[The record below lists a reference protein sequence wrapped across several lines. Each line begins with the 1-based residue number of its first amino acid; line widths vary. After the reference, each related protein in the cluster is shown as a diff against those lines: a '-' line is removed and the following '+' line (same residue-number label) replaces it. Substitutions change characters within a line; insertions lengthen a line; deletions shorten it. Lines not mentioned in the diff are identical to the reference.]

1 MPVVRTVTDQD
12 RQNGKTLSAL
22 RRHGGPWL
30 TLAIIAPLLGGALLV
45 WQAWTLTHV
54 IGGAIETGAPVE
66 TLAPGIALILGLL
79 LTRAALAA
87 IGDRA
92 GIAAAETI
100 KANVRAAL
108 FSRLLATS
116 PHAAGQPQSGAASAA
131 IIDQAEALDG
141 FFAHYLP
148 AMIQATILPIA
159 FGAII
164 LPLDWLAGLLFLV
177 TAPLIPVFMALAGW
191 GAQIATNKQARAL
204 SLLTGRFAD
213 RLRGLATLKL
223 FGRAEAE
230 TSGIVAASDELR
242 RRTLRVLRIA
252 FLSSAVLEF
261 FAALGVAGIALYV
274 GLTFI
279 DFLHLRSTPL
289 TLELGLLLLLM
300 APEVYNPLRL
310 LAAHYHDRA
319 AAKAAIGE
327 IEAQLGPLPL
337 PLGERST
344 PLGRVRGPS
353 PNTTFSKGP
362 LTRPAAD
369 LSPKGRGDESG
380 PLALTLTNL
389 TLRTPDGARVIL
401 ANTSITVAPGEH
413 IAILGPSGVGKS
425 TLLEAI
431 ARLRLHEG
439 QISLDH
445 QPLADWPES
454 DLRARVTMLG
464 QKPRIFAGSMA
475 HNIALARPDACPT
488 AIRRAAEL
496 AHAAPFADAL
506 PDGLDTLLGEG
517 GLGLSGGQA
526 QRIALARIYLR
537 DAGLI
542 LLDEPTAHLDADL
555 EQAVLDDLKR
565 YARGRTLIIAT
576 HSLAV
581 AARMDRAWRIA
592 GEALLPTPLPVGKDR
607 SVA

>member
-1 MPVVRTVTDQD
+1 MTDQD

-22 RRHGGPWL
+22 RRHAGPALW
-30 TLAIIAPLLGGALLV
+30 LAIGTPLLGGALLV
-45 WQAWTLTHV
+45 WQAWTLADV
-54 IGGAIETGAPVE
+54 LGRGIESGVSIEA
-66 TLAPGIALILGLL
+66 LAPGIMLILGLL

-92 GIAAAETI
+92 GTTAAETI
-100 KANVRAAL
+100 KLQVRTTL
-108 FSRLLATS
+108 FSRLLSRS
-116 PHAAGQPQSGAASAA
+116 PRAAEQPQSGAASAA
-131 IIDQAEALDG
+131 IIDQIDALDG
-141 FFAHYLP
+141 FFARYLP
-148 AMIQATILPIA
+148 AMIQASVLPIA

-191 GAQIATNKQARAL
+191 GAQIATNRQARAL

-230 TSGIVAASDELR
+230 TAGIVAASDELR

-261 FAALGVAGIALYV
+261 FAALGVAGVALYV

-279 DFLHLRSTPL
+279 DYLHLRATPL
-289 TLELGLLLLLM
+289 SLELGLFLLLM

-327 IEAQLGPLPL
+327 IEVQLGAQPSSPLPL
-337 PLGERST
+337 A
-344 PLGRVRGPS
+344 
-353 PNTTFSKGP
+353 
-362 LTRPAAD
+362 AAD
-369 LSPKGRGDESG
+369 LSPEGRGEG
-380 PLALTLTNL
+380 GALGLTLAAI
-389 TLRTPDGARVIL
+389 TLRTPGSARVIL
-401 ANTSITVAPGEH
+401 ESANLTVAPGEH
-413 IAILGPSGVGKS
+413 IAILGPSGIGKS

-439 QISLDH
+439 AIALD
-445 QPLADWPES
+445 QRPLADWSEAE
-454 DLRARVTMLG
+454 LRARVTMLG

-475 HNIALARPDACPT
+475 HNIALARPGASVAD
-488 AIRRAAEL
+488 IRRAAEL
-496 AHAAPFADAL
+496 AYVAPFADAL
-506 PDGLDTLLGEG
+506 PEGLDTLLGEG
-517 GLGLSGGQA
+517 GLGLSGGQV

-542 LLDEPTAHLDADL
+542 LLDEPTAHLDAEL
-555 EQAVLDDLKR
+555 EQVVLDDLKL

-581 AARMDRAWRIA
+581 AARMDKAWRIA
-592 GEALLPTPLPVGKDR
+592 GESLLPMPLPRPARG
-607 SVA
+607 VA